1 MDVNL
6 FFLRDKILVEGTKIV
21 HVSEI
26 ESLRNELMSGII
38 VIRKQDEE
46 HYAVSMNKYHEE
58 EVRKAVARSDRNK
71 HGRLY
76 KLLGCREPAVIEG
89 IMERLEGTTSP
100 TAWNESSWL
109 NVLSTGVYYDDIS
122 GQGDAMLDHMVFKGR
137 LQYETY
143 ATYCLSTEYMDKLLK
158 KDILFLSMI
167 ERYLECKDEQIIN
180 MFMERHGYERKSKK
194 FVKKEVETIGFTL

>member
-1 MDVNL
+1 MEVNL
-6 FFLRDKILVEGTKIV
+6 FFLRDKILVEGTKII

-26 ESLRNELMSGII
+26 ESLRNELMSGIL

-71 HGRLY
+71 HSRLY
-76 KLLGCREPAVIEG
+76 KLLDCREPAVVEG
-89 IMERLEGTTSP
+89 IMKRLEGTMSP
-100 TAWNESSWL
+100 DAWNESSWL
-109 NVLSTGVYYDDIS
+109 NVLSTGVYYDSIVN
-122 GQGDAMLDHMVFKGR
+122 QGDAMLDHMVFKGR

-143 ATYCLSTEYMDKLLK
+143 ATYGLSTEYMGKLMQR
-158 KDILFLSMI
+158 DEIYLSMV

-194 FVKKEVETIGFTL
+194 FVKKEVEAIGFTL